1 MWRIYMDNEEDR
13 QSLLVQ
19 GINLRGRQI
28 PLHLQNPH
36 NPSRYQPD
44 TIRIKIKN
52 VPLSADD
59 GQIDRALVM
68 EGCEIQGIFRDR
80 LRVDGKLF
88 VTDLSI
94 ISVLELGMPRMKYS
108 CYVFTYFQ
116 HSWYRFA

>member
-1 MWRIYMDNEEDR
+1 
-13 QSLLVQ
+13 LVQ

-59 GQIDRALVM
+59 GQIDRALAM
-68 EGCEIQGIFRDR
+68 EGYEIQGIFRDR
-80 LRVDGKLF
+80 LRVDGYLWNHLVLF
-88 VTDLSI
+88 HHLAHHLFLHDVIL
-94 ISVLELGMPRMKYS
+94 VH
-108 CYVFTYFQ
+108 YFL
-116 HSWYRFA
+116 H

>member
-1 MWRIYMDNEEDR
+1 MDNEEDR

-59 GQIDRALVM
+59 GQIDRALAM
-68 EGCEIQGIFRDR
+68 EGCHFMPT
-80 LRVDGKLF
+80 F
-88 VTDLSI
+88 MTLSTHPI
-94 ISVLELGMPRMKYS
+94 IRTVIYK
-108 CYVFTYFQ
+108 V
-116 HSWYRFA
+116 SWS

>member
-1 MWRIYMDNEEDR
+1 MDNEDR

-19 GINLRGRQI
+19 GIHMRGRQI
-28 PLHLQNPH
+28 PLHLQNPR

-59 GQIDRALVM
+59 GQIDRALAM

-80 LRVDGKLF
+80 LRVDGGTLVAQDEILLLCIYLF
-88 VTDLSI
+88 STFLV
-94 ISVLELGMPRMKYS
+94 
-108 CYVFTYFQ
+108 
-116 HSWYRFA
+116 

>member
-1 MWRIYMDNEEDR
+1 MFGSRKPERSLWLTNVEIYKAIGDKVQAQSIKGIQRVREMWRIYMDNEEDR

-59 GQIDRALVM
+59 GQID
-68 EGCEIQGIFRDR
+68 
-80 LRVDGKLF
+80 
-88 VTDLSI
+88 
-94 ISVLELGMPRMKYS
+94 
-108 CYVFTYFQ
+108 
-116 HSWYRFA
+116 